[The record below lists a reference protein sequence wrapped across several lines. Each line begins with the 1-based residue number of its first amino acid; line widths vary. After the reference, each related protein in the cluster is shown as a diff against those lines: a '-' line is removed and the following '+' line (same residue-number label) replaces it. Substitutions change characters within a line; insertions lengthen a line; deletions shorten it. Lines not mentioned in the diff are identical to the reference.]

1 MKAIFMKMLE
11 EEYQGDTDAYIQE
24 MARVSLEEV
33 IQESYD
39 VVTKHVCPNC
49 YDKSYLHSMIQKE
62 DEIECYAFLLLPKL
76 RILDYGQ
83 KGQCMILI

>member
-1 MKAIFMKMLE
+1 MSKDFMKMLE
-11 EEYQGDTDAYIQE
+11 EDYKGDPDAYIQE

-33 IQESYD
+33 IEESYN

-62 DEIECYAFLLLPKL
+62 NEVECLDCGQQYIEVDNAL
-76 RILDYGQ
+76 RF
-83 KGQCMILI
+83 K

>member
-11 EEYQGDTDAYIQE
+11 EEYKGDPDAYIQE

-33 IQESYD
+33 IEESYD

-49 YDKSYLHSMIQKE
+49 HDKSYLHSMIQKE
-62 DEIECYAFLLLPKL
+62 DEVECLDCGQQYIEVDNAL
-76 RILDYGQ
+76 RF
-83 KGQCMILI
+83 K

>member
-62 DEIECYAFLLLPKL
+62 DEIEC
-76 RILDYGQ
+76 LDCGQ
-83 KGQCMILI
+83 KYIEVDNALRFK